1 MEFIKDRVPTHTGRV
16 KLTPVSGTSNVFDLT
31 RADEPREAGT
41 PVNKKL
47 LNDIYGF
54 SNKTT
59 DFAADGKIVET
70 DPDTGV
76 SLTVAFNPDGSIT
89 ETMRSREGDQLTK
102 KTTFGENGSIREVIG

>member
-16 KLTPVSGTSNVFDLT
+16 KLTPVSGSPNVFDLT
-31 RADEPREAGT
+31 RADEPREVGT

-54 SNKTT
+54 SNKVTT
-59 DFAADGKIVET
+59 FSTDGKIVET

-76 SLTVAFNPDGSIT
+76 SLTVAFNTDGSIT
-89 ETMRSREGDQLTK
+89 ETMRSREGDRLTK
-102 KTTFGENGSIREVIG
+102 KTTFGEDGSIGEVIG

>member
-1 MEFIKDRVPTHTGRV
+1 MEFIKDRVPTHAGRV
-16 KLTPVSGTSNVFDLT
+16 KLTPVSGSSNVFDLT

-54 SNKTT
+54 SNKVTA
-59 DFAADGKIVET
+59 FSEDGKIVET

-89 ETMRSREGDQLTK
+89 ETMRSNSGDAQVKT
-102 KTTFGENGSIREVIG
+102 TTFGEGGSIREVIG